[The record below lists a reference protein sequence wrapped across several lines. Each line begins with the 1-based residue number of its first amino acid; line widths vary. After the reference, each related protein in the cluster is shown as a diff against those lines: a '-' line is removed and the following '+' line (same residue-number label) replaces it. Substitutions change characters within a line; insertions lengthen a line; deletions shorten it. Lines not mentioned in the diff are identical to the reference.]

1 MGDGEYR
8 ETAAARLDLLRKEFT
23 TPARRAEPARHV
35 PSSGPPSTPVNLG
48 ILDHMAACR
57 HEVITHT
64 RAAAPDTA
72 CTPGKQADIYEW
84 AYQETSHLAAEQ
96 QIVRDAMI
104 LRQSWEHSLAMD
116 DHDEVHAIVRRESCP
131 SCRCWTLF
139 WRPARH
145 AVVCA
150 NQNCSDDDG
159 LPVVLELNQIA
170 LAYVTARN
178 ARSSAAT

>member
-8 ETAAARLDLLRKEFT
+8 ETAAARLKLLRQEFT
-23 TPARRAEPARHV
+23 TPTRRSQPARRV
-35 PSSGPPSTPVNLG
+35 PSSGPPSAPVNLA
-48 ILDHMAACR
+48 IIDHMAACR

-64 RAAAPDTA
+64 RAAAPDA
-72 CTPGKQADIYEW
+72 SPAPDKAPDVYEW
-84 AYQETSHLAAEQ
+84 AYQETAHLAAEQ
-96 QIVRDAMI
+96 QITRDAMV
-104 LRQSWEHSLAMD
+104 LRQSWEHAIAMGD
-116 DHDEVHAIVRRESCP
+116 GDEVHAIVRRESCP
-131 SCRCWTLF
+131 ACRCWTLF

-145 AVVCA
+145 AAVCA
-150 NQNCSDDDG
+150 NQNCADADG